1 MDSFVLYRSV
11 FDALMAVDAD
21 TCKDLLQYIGE
32 YAMDEKVPEQPGTA
46 FALFLAIRPLLDSRR
61 KKVEA
66 GRLGGLKRK
75 SDSEELP
82 EELRQARKT
91 YPYKQWR
98 KAVMERDGHTCTQC
112 GATDELEAHHIKP
125 FAEFPELRYDV
136 SNGVTLCHKCHALLH
151 FASKSDKQTE
161 ANGSKTEADVS
172 KTKQSEAKEERRN
185 KKEEIINNIKDNM
198 SGKPD
203 NYPYKEIVSYL
214 NEKAGKKFE
223 DKSKDTQKHISARF
237 AEGRTLEDFYLVIDN
252 MTAAWKGDPKMDAY
266 LRPATLFGSSQ
277 KFENYMNQT
286 PQRKKPQNRFNNFP
300 QREYDFDD
308 IERRLL

>member
-46 FALFLAIRPLLDSRR
+46 FALFLAIRPLLDARR
-61 KKVEA
+61 KKAEA

-82 EELRQARKT
+82 EEIRQARKT

-125 FAEFPELRYDV
+125 FAEFPDLWYDV

-172 KTKQSEAKEERRN
+172 KAKQTEAKEERRK
-185 KKEEIINNIKDNM
+185 KKEENNNIKDIM
-198 SGKPD
+198 SD
-203 NYPYKEIVSYL
+203 SEYPYKEIVDYL
-214 NEKAGKKFE
+214 NEKAGKRFL
-223 DKSKDTQKHISARF
+223 DKSKDTRQHIRARF
-237 AEGRTLEDFYLVIDN
+237 SEGRTKEDFFLVIDN
-252 MTAAWKGDPKMDAY
+252 MSAAWKGDPKMDAF
-266 LRPATLFGSSQ
+266 LRPSTLFGSSQ

-286 PQRKKPQNRFNNFP
+286 PQKKKPQNRFNNFH
-300 QREYDFDD
+300 QREYDYDEM
-308 IERRLL
+308 ERRLL